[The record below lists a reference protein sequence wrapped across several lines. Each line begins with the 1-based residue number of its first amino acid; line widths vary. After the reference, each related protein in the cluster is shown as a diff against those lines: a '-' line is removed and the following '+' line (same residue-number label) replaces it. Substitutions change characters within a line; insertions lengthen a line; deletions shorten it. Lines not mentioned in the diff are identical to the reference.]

1 MYSNE
6 LQSNLRVLISANK
19 TDVALEE
26 LSKILSGNPD
36 LGDQVILLRGRWS
49 DGKRQFNM
57 GLIDFEDWGRIQSR
71 VNYAL
76 LELISSIG
84 RDEHLSKTAETVI
97 TNKVVESQLNYGNDR
112 QPYATNQEPA
122 SKVKRILFIS
132 ANPRSQAV
140 LRFGKEIREIR
151 EALTD
156 QLREN
161 TYEFIDEQAVQPDEI
176 LKLLRRHQPTILHLS
191 LHNDKKEG
199 LVFEDVNG
207 NEYPIST
214 DIFSSFIELINA
226 KECVIECIILNSCN
240 SVQHA
245 SSVSRFVRCAI
256 GMKDFMPDDASVAYA
271 KGFYEYINEGEGFDD
286 AHKSGVL
293 QLKILAQ
300 RLETGLATPLSDIPV
315 KFSVK
320 DDSYNG

>member
-1 MYSNE
+1 MYSNK

-26 LSKILSGNPD
+26 LSKILSGYPD
-36 LGDQVILLRGRWS
+36 LGDQVILLRGRWLE
-49 DGKRQFNM
+49 GKRQFNM
-57 GLIDFEDWGRIQSR
+57 GMIAFEDWGRIQSQ

-84 RDEHLSKTAETVI
+84 RDEHLTKTATTVI
-97 TNKVVESQLNYGNDR
+97 NNTINDNQLNVIKGSQINFNTQD
-112 QPYATNQEPA
+112 TF
-122 SKVKRILFIS
+122 SKAKRILFIS
-132 ANPRSQAV
+132 ANPKSQAV
-140 LRFGKEIREIR
+140 LRFGKEIREIK
-151 EALTD
+151 EALID

-161 TYEFIDEQAVQPDEI
+161 KYDFINEQAVQPDEI
-176 LKLLRRHQPTILHLS
+176 LRLLRRHQPTILHLS
-191 LHNDKKEG
+191 LHNDKQEG

-226 KECVIECIILNSCN
+226 KEPVIECIILNSCN

-245 SSVSRFVRCAI
+245 ASVSRFVRCAI

-271 KGFYEYINEGEGFDD
+271 KGFYEYINEGEGYDE
-286 AHKSGVL
+286 AHQSGVI
-293 QLKILAQ
+293 QLSILAK
-300 RLETGLATPLSDIPV
+300 RLDMGLLMPLPEIPV

-320 DDSYNG
+320 DGPTHG

>member
-1 MYSNE
+1 MYSSE

-19 TDVALEE
+19 TDVALIE
-26 LSKILSGNPD
+26 LSKILSDNPD
-36 LGDQVILLRGRWS
+36 LGNQVILLRVRWLE
-49 DGKRQFNM
+49 GKRQYNM
-57 GLIDFEDWGRIQSR
+57 GTISYEDWGRTQSQ

-84 RDEHLSKTAETVI
+84 RDEHLTKTATTVI
-97 TNKVVESQLNYGNDR
+97 NNTINDNQLNVIKGDQINFNTQD
-112 QPYATNQEPA
+112 TF
-122 SKVKRILFIS
+122 SKAKRILFIS
-132 ANPRSQAV
+132 ANPKSQAV
-140 LRFGKEIREIR
+140 LRFGKEIREIK

-161 TYEFIDEQAVQPDEI
+161 KYDFINEQAVQPDEI
-176 LKLLRRHQPTILHLS
+176 LRLLRRHQPTILHLS

-199 LVFEDVNG
+199 LVFEDVYG

-226 KECVIECIILNSCN
+226 KEPVIECIILNSCN

-245 SSVSRFVRCAI
+245 ASVSRFVRCAI

-271 KGFYEYINEGEGFDD
+271 KGFYEYINEGEGYDE
-286 AHKSGVL
+286 AHQSGVI
-293 QLKILAQ
+293 QLSILAQ
-300 RLETGLATPLSDIPV
+300 RLDMGLIMPLPEIPV

-320 DDSYNG
+320 DVPTHG

>member
-26 LSKILSGNPD
+26 LSKILSGDPD
-36 LGDQVILLRGRWS
+36 LGNQVILLRGRWS
-49 DGKRQFNM
+49 EGKRQFNM
-57 GLIDFEDWGRIQSR
+57 GLIDFEDWGRIQ
-71 VNYAL
+71 NQLNFAL

-84 RDEHLSKTAETVI
+84 RDEHLTKTAETVI
-97 TNKVVESQLNYGNDR
+97 NNTINHNDLNYGKGSQANSQNRD
-112 QPYATNQEPA
+112 ADLKA
-122 SKVKRILFIS
+122 KRILFIS

-140 LRFGKEIREIR
+140 LRFGKEIREIK

-161 TYEFIDEQAVQPDEI
+161 KYEFIDEQAVQPDEI
-176 LKLLRRHQPTILHLS
+176 LRLLRRHQPTILHLS

-199 LVFEDVNG
+199 LVFEDING

-226 KECVIECIILNSCN
+226 KEPVIECIILNSCN

-245 SSVSRFVRCAI
+245 ASVSRFVHCAI

-271 KGFYEYINEGEGFDD
+271 KGFYEYINEGEGYDD
-286 AHKSGVL
+286 AHKSGVI
-293 QLKILAQ
+293 QLSILAQ
-300 RLETGLATPLSDIPV
+300 RIDTGLLTHLPDIPV

-320 DDSYNG
+320 DNTAHG